1 MRQSLTLL
9 SALLL
14 ASQGELQA
22 LNLTDLRCEYHEN
35 PLGVDVAKPQLAWK
49 LQENDQNA
57 RGLRQAAYQV
67 LVASTLA
74 LLAKDRGD
82 LWDSGLVASDQSV
95 HIAYAGKPLA
105 PRQEA
110 FWKVRVKAQDGKL
123 SGWSQPATWVM
134 GVKGDWKSPWI
145 AARAVPMNLPRGQR
159 FIPAPELKG
168 TFVDKKQSQG
178 YQALIAKTADTVKW
192 VQVDLGRSMPLQRIR
207 IETLNHDE
215 AKGFGFPLRY
225 RIEASDDA
233 GFSQSRLLD
242 DRTGADVPNPGAT
255 WLTVEGQGVS
265 GRYVRMTATKLAP
278 HPKNAGE
285 FCFGL
290 RTMEVISE
298 DKNVASMAPVHA
310 LDSLEGNGWG
320 KHLLSEPLVEARQEA
335 VLLRRDVELDTTPVR
350 ALARVSALG
359 FVDFSVNGKKAGLDV
374 TAPAVSD
381 YTRRVFYHVHDV
393 TAHFQA
399 GANTLGAVLGN
410 GFFGAPSR
418 GWTNWVGVGNE
429 PVFSAEVELT
439 MADGTTR
446 FITADSAWK
455 WSTAEITFNDFF
467 KGERQDLRLAQPGW
481 DAPGFD
487 ASTWQTVAQVDAPPG
502 EMQPNPGTPVRVEKV
517 VKPIR
522 VEGNRYIFESM
533 QTGWPVVGARGPAGR
548 EVKVGDY
555 SAPRTSKKKA
565 EGNPADFR
573 YILKGVGEEILE
585 PRFMVHSIGP
595 VIVVDG
601 IEPPPLEAV
610 TIKSAHADLPHTGRF
625 SCSNPFLNHV
635 HDATLRTHLNYTLDV
650 PMDPTREKA
659 GWTQDVQTMI
669 DSTVYFTDMA
679 ALYRR
684 WWTDMHESQL
694 PDGSVGSVAP
704 MIWGGQD
711 NIWNDPWW
719 GGMIVY
725 LPYKH
730 YLYYGNTE
738 ILETAY
744 KPMADYLEWLS
755 AKVDPKDGLLH
766 WAGASDWIEVG
777 INGWGPP
784 KRTPTYLVS
793 TCALYRYTAMMSEIS
808 RTLGKVAEA
817 DAYAARAVQIKDN
830 FNARLLNPATGLYAG
845 AKDSQT
851 SLILPLA
858 FGMVPEEKKPLVIA
872 RLVENIHKRGDHL
885 STGFVGTP
893 YLIAT
898 MTDLGLGELLYKI
911 ITQQDHPGWNTLI
924 ADGVMKETWRGGLV
938 QMPSLG
944 GSIGQWF
951 YKIAG
956 GIRPDPAAP
965 GFKKIII
972 RPAVVGDLTWVKCE
986 YDSTHG
992 RIVSNW
998 MREGDKV
1005 SMELTIPPNTTAT
1018 VFVPARDASGVTE
1031 SGKPAGKS
1039 EGIQFLRME
1048 TGAAVFE
1055 VVSGTYRF
1063 ESSTRANPPGS
1074 ATDLQASE
1082 RPGFSLGV

>member
-1 MRQSLTLL
+1 MRHAFALLT
-9 SALLL
+9 ALLL
-14 ASQGELQA
+14 ASTGELQA
-22 LNLTDLRCEYHEN
+22 VNLIDLRCEYHEN
-35 PLGVDVAKPQLAWK
+35 PLGIDAAKPQLGWRIVDG
-49 LQENDQNA
+49 DQKSEDVTQKP
-57 RGLRQAAYQV
+57 RGLRQTAYQV
-67 LVASTLA
+67 LVASTPE
-74 LLAKDRGD
+74 LLAKDQGD
-82 LWDSGLVASDQSV
+82 LWDSGMVPSDQSI
-95 HIAYAGKPLA
+95 HIVYAGKPLV
-105 PRQEA
+105 PRQPVH
-110 FWKVRVKAQDGKL
+110 WKVRIKDQDGKL

-145 AARAVPMNLPRGQR
+145 AARDVPMKRPLGQR
-159 FIPAPELKG
+159 FIPAPDQNRS
-168 TFVDKKQSQG
+168 FVEKKPGLG
-178 YQALIAKTADTVKW
+178 YHAIIAKTADTEKW
-192 VQVDLGRSMPLQRIR
+192 VQVDLGRSMPIQRIR
-207 IETLNHDE
+207 IETLDNDGV
-215 AKGFGFPLRY
+215 KGFGFPLRY

-233 GFSQSRLLD
+233 GFSDPRMLD
-242 DRTGADVPNPGAT
+242 DRTGEDVPNPGAT
-255 WLTVEGQGVS
+255 WLTVEGQGMS
-265 GRYVRMTATKLAP
+265 GRYVRMTATKLFSR
-278 HPKNAGE
+278 PKKPEE

-290 RTMEVISE
+290 RTMEVISG
-298 DKNVASMAPVHA
+298 DKNVASMAPVQA
-310 LDSLEGNGWG
+310 LDSVEAHGWG
-320 KHLLSEPLVEARQEA
+320 KRSLSEPSVELRREA
-335 VLLRRDVELDTTPVR
+335 VLLRRDIELDAKPVR

-359 FVDFSVNGKKAGLDV
+359 FADFSVNGKKAGLDV

-399 GANTLGAVLGN
+399 GTNTLGAVLGN

-418 GWTNWVGVGNE
+418 GWANWVGVGNE

-439 MADGTTR
+439 MADGSTR
-446 FITADSAWK
+446 LITADNSWK
-455 WSTAEITFNDFF
+455 WSTAETTFNDFF
-467 KGERQDLRLAQPGW
+467 KGEHQDLRLAQPGW

-487 ASTWQTVAQVDAPPG
+487 ASKWQPVVQVAAPPG
-502 EMQPNPGTPVRVEKV
+502 EMQANPGTPVRLAKE
-517 VKPIR
+517 VKPVR

-533 QTGWPVVGARGPAGR
+533 QTGWPVVKASGPAGQ
-548 EVKVGDY
+548 EVKVGDDNVPK
-555 SAPRTSKKKA
+555 ASKNKA

-595 VIVVDG
+595 VLRVDG
-601 IEPPPLEAV
+601 IKPPPLDAV
-610 TIKSAHADLPHTGRF
+610 TIKSAHADLLHTGRF

-704 MIWGGQD
+704 MIWGGQE

-719 GGMIVY
+719 GGMMIY

-730 YLYYGNTE
+730 YLYYGNKE

-744 KPMADYLEWLS
+744 KPMADYLEWL
-755 AKVDPKDGLLH
+755 AGKVDPKDGLLR

-793 TCALYRYTAMMSEIS
+793 TCALYRFTDMMSEIS
-808 RTLGKVAEA
+808 RTLGKAAEA
-817 DAYAARAVQIKDN
+817 DAYAARAVKIKDN

-845 AKDSQT
+845 ATDSQT

-858 FGMVPEEKKPLVIA
+858 FGMVPDDKKPLVIQ
-872 RLVENIHKRGDHL
+872 RLVDNIRKRGDHL

-898 MTDLGLGELLYKI
+898 MTDLGLGELLYKV

-924 ADGVMKETWRGGLV
+924 ADGVMKETWKGGLV

-972 RPAVVGDLTWVKCE
+972 RPAMVGDVTWVKCE
-986 YDSTHG
+986 YDSNYG

-998 MREGDKV
+998 KCDGDKI
-1005 SMELTIPPNTTAT
+1005 SMEITVPPNTTAT
-1018 VFVPARDASGVTE
+1018 VFVPARDESGVTE
-1031 SGKPAGKS
+1031 SGKPAANS

-1048 TGAAVFE
+1048 NGSAVYE
-1055 VVSGTYRF
+1055 IVSGTYRF
-1063 ESSTRANPPGS
+1063 ESSMPPS
-1074 ATDLQASE
+1074 NQAE
-1082 RPGFSLGV
+1082 KQ